1 VGPLIRDGLGD
12 PIFEAAGDV
21 NQRHLGV
28 GVWCVR
34 FLDSHYVWCGM
45 KMSVYA

>member
-12 PIFEAAGDV
+12 PISEAVGDV

-28 GVWCVR
+28 GVCGV
-34 FLDSHYVWCGM
+34 FDSSIAT
-45 KMSVYA
+45 MSGVI